1 MWKGGEERKERHACV
16 RVWEHTLWAGRIL
29 SETKKPFPLFALPL
43 APYLDVVTQR
53 T

>member
-1 MWKGGEERKERHACV
+1 MWKGGEERKERRACV
-16 RVWEHTLWAGRIL
+16 HVWEHTLWAGRSL